1 MSSGRVRVPV
11 PGAVVGVV
19 IALCAVLL
27 LKWLAIVALV
37 GWGLTL
43 LVRWAWRR
51 QRGVAAPPLDAGL
64 DLLLPAPREEPAPVV
79 GSAASEDCTWC
90 GLVGGHR
97 DLRGR
102 LVRPRHAHVPS
113 GR

>member
-43 LVRWAWRR
+43 LVREAWRR
-51 QRGVAAPPLDAGL
+51 HRGETPPALDAGL
-64 DLLLPAPREEPAPVV
+64 DLLLPAPREEAPVV
-79 GSAASEDCTWC
+79 PVAPDEDCTWC
-90 GLVGGHR
+90 GLAGGHR

-102 LVRPRHAHVPS
+102 LVRPRHAHAA
-113 GR
+113 